1 MSARDLIQEALH
13 SLEANK
19 GRSLLTIL
27 GIVIGIA
34 SVIAMTSLIGGI
46 QNSLVNSLGLNAAR
60 MVQIYSS
67 QELTE
72 SDIEK
77 LQKLVPQI
85 EQIGIVDSAYTE
97 YKTGDKSYTVMA
109 QGVDSDMLDAV
120 GASKLVAGRT
130 YSQAESQSGS
140 RVALISRNGADQL
153 YGNEQDA
160 LGKTIKVSNGE
171 VQIVGVID
179 GGSDSM
185 GSLTLYM
192 PRETIS
198 GLFGDENPSFPSVT
212 ALAAEGTDMD
222 ELCKTIESKV
232 RAMKGIEEEEDE
244 YDSVSATS
252 MKSAIDALNSFMGA
266 FSLIMGAVASIS
278 LLVGGIGIMN
288 MMLTNVSERIREIGI
303 RRALGASRRDITAQ
317 FLAESSA
324 LCVTGGLLGVLIGYL
339 LAWGLTFFAASSGI
353 MSEFGATGTITPSF
367 SITTVLIAFAVSV
380 GIGVIFGFYPARR
393 AAKLDPVECLRYQ

>member
-160 LGKTIKVSNGE
+160 LGKTIKVSQRRGADCRRYRRRQRLHGLAHAVYATRNHLRPIWRRE
-171 VQIVGVID
+171 SFIPQRD
-179 GGSDSM
+179 G
-185 GSLTLYM
+185 T
-192 PRETIS
+192 
-198 GLFGDENPSFPSVT
+198 
-212 ALAAEGTDMD
+212 
-222 ELCKTIESKV
+222 C
-232 RAMKGIEEEEDE
+232 
-244 YDSVSATS
+244 
-252 MKSAIDALNSFMGA
+252 
-266 FSLIMGAVASIS
+266 
-278 LLVGGIGIMN
+278 
-288 MMLTNVSERIREIGI
+288 
-303 RRALGASRRDITAQ
+303 RRGH
-317 FLAESSA
+317 
-324 LCVTGGLLGVLIGYL
+324 GHG
-339 LAWGLTFFAASSGI
+339 
-353 MSEFGATGTITPSF
+353 
-367 SITTVLIAFAVSV
+367 
-380 GIGVIFGFYPARR
+380 
-393 AAKLDPVECLRYQ
+393 

>member
-109 QGVDSDMLDAV
+109 QGVDSDML
-120 GASKLVAGRT
+120 GAWGPASSLRGAPIPRP
-130 YSQAESQSGS
+130 SPNQA
-140 RVALISRNGADQL
+140 
-153 YGNEQDA
+153 
-160 LGKTIKVSNGE
+160 
-171 VQIVGVID
+171 
-179 GGSDSM
+179 
-185 GSLTLYM
+185 
-192 PRETIS
+192 
-198 GLFGDENPSFPSVT
+198 
-212 ALAAEGTDMD
+212 
-222 ELCKTIESKV
+222 
-232 RAMKGIEEEEDE
+232 RAW
-244 YDSVSATS
+244 
-252 MKSAIDALNSFMGA
+252 
-266 FSLIMGAVASIS
+266 
-278 LLVGGIGIMN
+278 
-288 MMLTNVSERIREIGI
+288 R
-303 RRALGASRRDITAQ
+303 
-317 FLAESSA
+317 SSA
-324 LCVTGGLLGVLIGYL
+324 ATAPISFT
-339 LAWGLTFFAASSGI
+339 ATNRMRWGK
-353 MSEFGATGTITPSF
+353 PSRCP
-367 SITTVLIAFAVSV
+367 T
-380 GIGVIFGFYPARR
+380 ARCR
-393 AAKLDPVECLRYQ
+393 L